1 MNARTSTKR
10 PLRAARQAGLS
21 LIELM
26 VALVVSMV
34 IVGAV
39 FGLMSVSEGRKRTT
53 MSVSDINQSGVF
65 ALYQLDKAIRSAGS
79 GYSQNWPLTYGC
91 RLNVYLSVNKD
102 QILPLP
108 TKVPPPFDKLAAQ
121 LGGFRLAPLLIVQNG
136 TTLNAGTSDAIITM
150 AGNAG
155 YGEIPTEFSNTAP
168 TVSGSV
174 VNLSLINT
182 MTFNAGNLV
191 LVADRNNTAG
201 NVQPCYIGQVQAGF
215 TGSVAVQLP
224 LAGAYDASKG
234 LDGNAGSVS
243 ATGVAMNLGN
253 VGGGNLPAF
262 GVYGVGANNT
272 LMFYDL
278 LQSGGNGNN
287 AIPLADGVMEM
298 HALYGIDPN
307 NTGNVSWQA
316 PTGAFDAA
324 TLSNGTQ
331 TAAANLYAI
340 KAVRIGLIMRTSLP
354 ERAQQYVVGSS
365 ASAPSTAT
373 STGVVSPGPLV
384 LFADVPGLAYTRK
397 LTGAEQNYR
406 YRVLEATIPLRNTL
420 LQR

>member
-1 MNARTSTKR
+1 MIARTPTKR
-10 PLRAARQAGLS
+10 PLRAARQTGLS

-91 RLNVYLSVNKD
+91 HLNVNLSGT
-102 QILPLP
+102 QILPSPASIPAPFSNLP
-108 TKVPPPFDKLAAQ
+108 TQ

-136 TTLNAGTSDAIITM
+136 TAPTTGTSDAIITM

-168 TVSGSV
+168 AVSGSV

>member
-10 PLRAARQAGLS
+10 PLRAARQTGLS

-91 RLNVYLSVNKD
+91 RLNVNLSGT
-102 QILPLP
+102 QILPSPASLP
-108 TKVPPPFDKLAAQ
+108 APFNGLLTQ

-136 TTLNAGTSDAIITM
+136 APPTTGTSDAIITM

-224 LAGAYDASKG
+224 LAGVYDASKG
-234 LDGNAGSVS
+234 LDGNAASVS

-324 TLSNGTQ
+324 TLSNGSQ

-354 ERAQQYVVGSS
+354 ERAQQYVTSAT
-365 ASAPSTAT
+365 ASAPSAATA
-373 STGVVSPGPLV
+373 TGVVSPGPLV

>member
-1 MNARTSTKR
+1 MNARIQTKR
-10 PLRAARQAGLS
+10 PLRAARQTGLS

-53 MSVSDINQSGVF
+53 MSVSDIKQSGVF

-91 RLNVYLSVNKD
+91 RLNVNLSGN
-102 QILPLP
+102 QILPSPASIPAPFTGLL
-108 TKVPPPFDKLAAQ
+108 TK

-191 LVADRNNTAG
+191 LIADRNNTAG

-224 LAGAYDASKG
+224 LAGAYDASVVG
-234 LDGNAGSVS
+234 PDGNAASVS

-262 GVYGVGANNT
+262 GAYGVGANNT
-272 LMFYDL
+272 LMFFDL

-324 TLSNGTQ
+324 TLSNGSQ

>member
-10 PLRAARQAGLS
+10 PLRAARQTGLS

-91 RLNVYLSVNKD
+91 HLNVNLSGT
-102 QILPLP
+102 QILPSP
-108 TKVPPPFDKLAAQ
+108 ASMPPPFANLAAQ

-136 TTLNAGTSDAIITM
+136 TALPAGSSDAIITM

-168 TVSGSV
+168 AVSGSV

-324 TLSNGTQ
+324 TLSNGSQ

-354 ERAQQYVVGSS
+354 ERAQQYVTS
-365 ASAPSTAT
+365 ASAPSAATA
-373 STGVVSPGPLV
+373 TGVVSPGPLV
-384 LFADVPGLAYTRK
+384 LFADVPGQTYTRK

>member
-1 MNARTSTKR
+1 MSARIPYKR
-10 PLRAARQAGLS
+10 PLRAARQTGLS

-53 MSVSDINQSGVF
+53 TSVNDINQSGVF

-91 RLNVYLSVNKD
+91 HLNVNLSGD
-102 QILPLP
+102 QILPSPAKIPAPFSNLP
-108 TKVPPPFDKLAAQ
+108 TL
-121 LGGFRLAPLLIVQNG
+121 LGGFGLVPLLIVQNG
-136 TTLNAGTSDAIITM
+136 TPLATGSSDALITM

-155 YGEIPTEFSNTAP
+155 YGEIPTEFSGTAP
-168 TVSGSV
+168 SISGSV

-191 LVADRNNTAG
+191 LVADRNNAKG
-201 NVQPCYIGQVQAGF
+201 NVQPCYVGQVQAAF
-215 TGSVAVQLP
+215 TGSVATQLP
-224 LAGAYDASKG
+224 LAGAYDASVG
-234 LDGNAGSVS
+234 LDGNASSIS

-253 VGGGNLPAF
+253 VGGGNLPGF
-262 GVYGVGANNT
+262 GLYGVGANNT

-278 LQSGGNGNN
+278 LQSAGNGYS
-287 AIPLADGVMEM
+287 AVPLADGVMEM

-316 PTGAFDAA
+316 PTGAFDAT

-340 KAVRIGLIMRTSLP
+340 KAVRIGLILRTSLP
-354 ERAQQYVVGSS
+354 ERAQQFVGGGS
-365 ASAPSTAT
+365 AVTA
-373 STGVVSPGPLV
+373 TGVVSPGPLV
-384 LFADVPGLAYTRK
+384 LFADVPGLAYTRTLK
-397 LTGAEQNYR
+397 GAEQNYR
-406 YRVLEATIPLRNTL
+406 YRVLETTIPLRNTL